1 MALDVNKIMSGTF
14 GSLWLDGVEIGEAY
28 GLETKVEIQKE
39 EVPVCG
45 RYTTS
50 EKFMGYKG
58 TGTVKLR
65 KVYSRIAAKIS
76 DQIKK
81 GVNPTF
87 EILSE
92 LSDPAAHGSER
103 VLIKGVSFNELFL
116 ANWETQQA
124 VNEDYSFTFT
134 DWEFYD
140 MVEA

>member
-1 MALDVNKIMSGTF
+1 MALDVNKIMNGTF
-14 GSLWLDGVEIGEAY
+14 GSLWLDGEEIGEAY
-28 GLETKVEIQKE
+28 GLEAKVEIQKE

-65 KVYSRIAAKIS
+65 KVYSRIASKIS

-92 LSDPAAHGSER
+92 LADPAAQGSER

-134 DWEFYD
+134 DWEFFD
-140 MVEA
+140 MVKA